1 MCTHVHIEFNIFGI
15 VSVSPEVLADLNT
28 QKAKDNKVL
37 KEALKTNGAAVLSGK
52 KKLKN
57 AALKLSAMSKL
68 KKAGLLREEE
78 YKKQLYQP
86 LPSKEVLDKL
96 FDRFDKDKDKKL
108 SLEENQ
114 GLIQMLLV
122 EKNKHEKIKIKSYF
136 DSRKTE
142 NLGASFF
149 FYYYLFIFFY
159 HRWQQQQHFHLT
171 FFSCFI
177 HRQKL

>member
-1 MCTHVHIEFNIFGI
+1 M
-15 VSVSPEVLADLNT
+15 VL
-28 QKAKDNKVL
+28 QF
-37 KEALKTNGAAVLSGK
+37 SQGK